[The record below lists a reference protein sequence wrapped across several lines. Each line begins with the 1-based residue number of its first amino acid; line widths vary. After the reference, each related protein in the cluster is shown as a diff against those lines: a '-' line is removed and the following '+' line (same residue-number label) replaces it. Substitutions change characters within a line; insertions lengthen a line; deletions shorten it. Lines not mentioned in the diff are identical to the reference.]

1 MQSYARELPS
11 APIAHRSQYPESGL
25 EGAVLKTKDRRLTN
39 QPDISPLDV
48 EKLLALYRACVQNAE
63 DLLNDSVL
71 LAKYGKYHRATFL
84 AITAYEEMGKAHL
97 VADYAANIV
106 SAREFKMAFRD
117 HSFKMA
123 YMSRFVT
130 LPAGGPLRRK
140 LQGDEAVSF
149 DFGSTKYLV
158 PLREQS
164 LYVQW
169 RQTFDN
175 LILPVEITKAHY
187 DDIFE
192 RVQDFFEEIEHA
204 EWLNGRIGSKSLFK

>member
-1 MQSYARELPS
+1 LAEYA
-11 APIAHRSQYPESGL
+11 
-25 EGAVLKTKDRRLTN
+25 
-39 QPDISPLDV
+39 
-48 EKLLALYRACVQNAE
+48 
-63 DLLNDSVL
+63 
-71 LAKYGKYHRATFL
+71 KYHRATFL

-97 VADYAANIV
+97 VADYADNVIADG
-106 SAREFKMAFRD
+106 EFMKAFRN

-123 YMSRFVT
+123 YMNRFVS
-130 LPAGGPLRRK
+130 LPAAGPRRRK
-140 LQGDEAVSF
+140 LKGDETISF
-149 DFGSTKYLV
+149 DFRSAEYLV

-192 RVQDFFEEIEHA
+192 RVQDFFEEIDHA
-204 EWLNGRIGSKSLFK
+204 EWLNGRIGSKALFK